1 MSNKMKALIPALA
14 AMATL
19 GSEGQYGLWDNVR
32 IRSATAGCNKYAK
45 RVSNEDALTDDEKRR
60 NAAIDAKNA
69 AKKAA
74 RKGGH

>member
-1 MSNKMKALIPALA
+1 MSNNAKALIPTLA

-19 GSEGQYGLWDNVR
+19 GSEGQYGLWDDIP

-60 NAAIDAKNA
+60 NAEIDAKNA